1 MMGTR
6 PADLRLGDSAGS
18 GLVPCDGVEVALP
31 SESEHAIDLTGA
43 PADVLAE
50 SSQTHLAAV
59 PAEPP
64 KLFLPAC
71 GALCD
76 LFWWARR

>member
-1 MMGTR
+1 MGTR
-6 PADLRLGDSAGS
+6 PADLRLGDSADS
-18 GLVPCDGVEVALP
+18 GLVTSDGLDVSQP
-31 SESEHAIDLTGA
+31 SESELTIDNNDA

-50 SSQTHLAAV
+50 SSRTHLAAV

-64 KLFLPAC
+64 ALFLPAC

-76 LFWWARR
+76 VFWWARR